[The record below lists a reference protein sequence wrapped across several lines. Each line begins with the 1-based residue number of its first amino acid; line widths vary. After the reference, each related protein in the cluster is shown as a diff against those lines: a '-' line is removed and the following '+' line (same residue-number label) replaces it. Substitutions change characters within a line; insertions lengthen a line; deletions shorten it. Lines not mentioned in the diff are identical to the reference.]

1 MATRM
6 QQRRGTALQW
16 TSTDNGNGPVLQA
29 GEIGFETDTG
39 KFKIGDGNNH
49 WIDLDYFL
57 DESEINS
64 ITGDYVLSSTLG
76 QNNGVATLDGSGKLT
91 SSQIPT
97 SLATTTYVDTAVSNL
112 IDAAPGALDTLNE
125 LAAAIND
132 DSSFASTI
140 TTSISGKISASSTD
154 TLTNKTISGSSNTL
168 SNIGNSSL
176 TNSSITIN
184 GSAVSLG
191 GSVTIDALP
200 SQTSQSGKYLT
211 TDGSVASWA
220 VIDLSSKQDVVAGVS
235 STEIG
240 YLANVT
246 SDIQSQ
252 LNDKLA
258 SADLA
263 EAARDAIGS
272 ALTSGTGITITPND
286 GADTITV
293 SVTSNT
299 YDAYGAAAQALS
311 DAEDYADGLA
321 VNYDP
326 AGSASTVA
334 GNLSSHESDTTTHG
348 VTGNIVGTSDTQ
360 TLSNKTLTSPT
371 INGATIGGDLV
382 PASDG
387 TYDLGSSTNKFK
399 DLYLSGSTLYLDAA
413 TVEINSGNIV
423 LSHSGNSTTIPIG
436 GGAHTAAT
444 QSYVDSAISNLV
456 DSAPSTLNTLNE
468 LAAALN
474 DDANYATTITNA
486 LATKA
491 EYPTQTGNSGKYLT
505 TNGTAVSWATVDALP
520 AQTSNSGK
528 YLKTDGTTATW
539 ETISFPY
546 VPIPTTSVSSNITLE
561 SNKRYF
567 VNTSAARTL
576 TLPASPTDGD
586 EIQVFDVTGS
596 AATNAIVLNSN
607 SNKIN
612 GTVQNLEIDVN
623 YDVVAIVYT
632 GSGYGW
638 VVI

>member
-1 MATRM
+1 M

-57 DESEINS
+57 DESEIDS

-132 DSSFASTI
+132 DASFSSTI
-140 TTSISGKISASSTD
+140 TTAISGKISASSTD

-528 YLKTDGTTATW
+528 YLKTNGTTATW

>member
-57 DESEINS
+57 DESEIDS

-132 DSSFASTI
+132 DASFSSTI
-140 TTSISGKISASSTD
+140 TTAISGKISASSTD

-520 AQTSNSGK
+520 SQTSNSGK

>member
-6 QQRRGTALQW
+6 QQRRGAAAQW
-16 TSTDNGNGPVLQA
+16 ISTDNGDGPVLQA

-49 WIDLDYFL
+49 WVDLPYFIDEDGVVG
-57 DESEINS
+57 

-76 QNNGVATLDGSGKLT
+76 QANGVATLDGSGNIP
-91 SSQIPT
+91 SSQLGNI
-97 SLATTTYVDTAVSNL
+97 

-125 LAAAIND
+125 LAAALND
-132 DSSFASTI
+132 DANFASTI

-168 SNIGNSSL
+168 SDIANASL

-220 VIDLSSKQDVVAGVS
+220 VIDLSSKQDVVTGVS

-246 SDIQSQ
+246 SDIQTQ
-252 LNDKLA
+252 LDNKLA
-258 SADLA
+258 SADLD
-263 EAARDAIGS
+263 EAAQDAVNT
-272 ALTSGTGITITPND
+272 ALVAGTGLDKTYNDNANTITIDIDSTVTTND
-286 GADTITV
+286 G
-293 SVTSNT
+293 
-299 YDAYGAAAQALS
+299 
-311 DAEDYADGLA
+311 
-321 VNYDP
+321 
-326 AGSASTVA
+326 
-334 GNLSSHESDTTTHG
+334 
-348 VTGNIVGTSDTQ
+348 TQ
-360 TLSNKTLTSPT
+360 TLTNKTLTSPT

-382 PASDG
+382 PSSDG
-387 TYDLGSSTNKFK
+387 VYDLGSSANKFK

-413 TVEINSGNIV
+413 TIGLHSGNVI

-444 QSYVDSAISNLV
+444 ESYVDTAISNLV
-456 DSAPSTLNTLNE
+456 DAAPGALDTLNE
-468 LAAALN
+468 LAAALG

-491 EYPTQTGNSGKYLT
+491 EYPSQTGNSGKYLT
-505 TNGTAVSWATVDALP
+505 TDGSVVSWGA
-520 AQTSNSGK
+520 
-528 YLKTDGTTATW
+528 
-539 ETISFPY
+539 ISFPY
-546 VPIPTTSVSSNITLE
+546 VPIETTAVSSNITLS
-561 SNKRYF
+561 SNNRYF
-567 VNTSAARTL
+567 VNTSVARSL
-576 TLPASPTDGD
+576 TLPGSPVNGD
-586 EIQVFDVTGS
+586 EIQIFDVIGS
-596 AATNAIVLNSN
+596 AETNIITIDSN
-607 SNKIN
+607 SQKIN
-612 GTVQNLEIDVN
+612 GTIQNLEIDIN
-623 YDVVAIVYT
+623 YDVVVLVYT
-632 GSGYGW
+632 GSDYGW

>member
-57 DESEINS
+57 DESEIDS

-132 DSSFASTI
+132 DASFSSTI
-140 TTSISGKISASSTD
+140 TTAISGKISASSTD